1 MNGITKYGERM
12 TLQRL
17 TDMLQGWCHQGHAQD
32 EVEFPLETYIL
43 NSDRIKIEKSPC
55 EEKTVWIWID
65 ALAEKDDE

>member
-32 EVEFPLETYIL
+32 EVMFHAEDYVFG
-43 NSDRIKIEKSPC
+43 SDQLKIIKSPC
-55 EEKTVWIWID
+55 DRKTVWIWID